1 MKVQKKDVETGQVI
15 AEYRN
20 LEEAAIANFMKIGEL
35 LEHLH
40 GWLDHQDEF
49 YFEYVKQG

>member
-1 MKVQKKDVETGQVI
+1 MKIKKINIESGEII
-15 AEYRN
+15 AEYN
-20 LEEAAIANFMKIGEL
+20 SVEEAAVANFMKIGEL

-49 YFEYVKQG
+49 YFEYVK